1 MDTDWTWPEVILI
14 LGLIFLA
21 FAIVGGAAATWLEF
35 RKTKIAADQEDD
47 LRQLVHRYE
56 QLAENTLDAQQR
68 VAADVSE
75 LRSRAASI
83 EQILRTV
90 E

>member
-1 MDTDWTWPEVILI
+1 MNTWPETILV
-14 LGLIFLA
+14 LGSMLVAFL
-21 FAIVGGAAATWLEF
+21 FFGGAVATVLEF
-35 RKTKIAADQEDD
+35 RKVKIAAKQDDD

-75 LRSRAASI
+75 LRSRTTAI